1 MPIPHD
7 ARFAHAFRLEPL
19 DLFSTSCR
27 PSHNHNVSTV
37 DAVTPCPPRSMVG
50 HGLPSLMRRGHP
62 MSPDIINAGL
72 VALIIIGMALSARVA
87 LSPDQD

>member
-1 MPIPHD
+1 
-7 ARFAHAFRLEPL
+7 
-19 DLFSTSCR
+19 
-27 PSHNHNVSTV
+27 
-37 DAVTPCPPRSMVG
+37 
-50 HGLPSLMRRGHP
+50 